1 MTQSAAVSP
10 EYVLLGLLNQQPA
23 HGYALHERITQEL
36 GTIWHI
42 SLSQTYNLLNRLEAQ
57 GYIAGMTQ
65 EQEKLPAR
73 RKFRLTSAG
82 RRRFEDWLS
91 APTEPSAHAIRV
103 EFLTRLFFAFAIS
116 PASARSVID
125 QQIAS
130 TQDGLAHLQ
139 TMLSELPPDQTFS
152 QLGLEFRVQQLAA
165 VIEWLNTSQTKSGL
179 DQSHQEPGTMP

>member
-36 GTIWHI
+36 STIWHI

-57 GYIAGMTQ
+57 GYITGVAQ

-103 EFLTRLFFAFAIS
+103 EFLTRLYFAFALS
-116 PASARSVID
+116 PANAQSAID

-130 TQDGLAHLQ
+130 TQEGLAHLQ
-139 TMLSELPPDQTFS
+139 TILNELPPEQTFNR
-152 QLGLEFRVQQLAA
+152 LGLEFRVQQLSA
-165 VIEWLNTSQTKSGL
+165 VIDWLNASKRKLGP
-179 DQSHQEPGTMP
+179 D